1 MGMWK
6 RPVLM
11 GWDEKGNSHLLSTHP
26 ETTLLQQKQLLKT
39 ICVAN
44 GEATNVNGKAVQLAS
59 AAVLIRPVKRAKFK
73 PVKAAAKAKGKSE
86 K

>member
-11 GWDEKGNSHLLSTHP
+11 GWDEKDNPHLLSTHP
-26 ETTLLQQKQLLKT
+26 DTTLQQQKQLLKT
-39 ICVAN
+39 ICAKD
-44 GEATNVNGKAVQLAS
+44 GAATNMNGKAVQLAS
-59 AAVLIRPVKRAKFK
+59 AAVLMRPIKRAKFK
-73 PVKAAAKAKGKSE
+73 PAKASAKAKGKAE